1 MPTKL
6 AGLLDQILNTLDSKH
21 TRRAYRIQLE
31 LFFAW
36 IESAGVLT
44 RPIILEYIR
53 QRREAGASAAA
64 CNLALSAIRKLAT
77 EAAGEGLISPD
88 VAKAIDSIKSIKRR
102 GRPTGNWLTIEEA
115 QTLIR
120 SCDTKTLKGLR
131 DRVMLSLL
139 LQCGLRREEAATLQV
154 EQIQMRGKRTLI
166 ADLLSKGNR
175 TRTVPVNTSTADL
188 IEQWLKRTKITH
200 GPLLRS
206 VNKADE
212 LDATRGEGMSSD
224 AIYKAIR
231 ILAQKALD
239 IDLRPHDLRRTFGKL
254 ARVGGAELDQI
265 QHTLGHADLRTTQLY
280 LGEYQNLE
288 PQSAPCDML
297 NLENTTDIP
306 PAREPAQAPT
316 KKRSKK
322 KK

>member
-1 MPTKL
+1 
-6 AGLLDQILNTLDSKH
+6 
-21 TRRAYRIQLE
+21 
-31 LFFAW
+31 
-36 IESAGVLT
+36 
-44 RPIILEYIR
+44 
-53 QRREAGASAAA
+53 
-64 CNLALSAIRKLAT
+64 
-77 EAAGEGLISPD
+77 
-88 VAKAIDSIKSIKRR
+88 
-102 GRPTGNWLTIEEA
+102 
-115 QTLIR
+115 
-120 SCDTKTLKGLR
+120 
-131 DRVMLSLL
+131 VMLSLL